1 MDINYND
8 VINVINNNNNIKNL
22 IKLYTKSDSNK
33 QTKLKENMIK
43 KLEQL
48 MMSNTSSVLDLETQF
63 PNKHIKKKEIKQSSV
78 KLSNLAKLSVNNIET
93 SYKSL
98 ETNIKTVDTL
108 SEILSDNIGDI
119 ITKIDFNKNNY
130 IECYGN

>member
-43 KLEQL
+43 ELEQQI
-48 MMSNTSSVLDLETQF
+48 MSNTSSVLDLETQF
-63 PNKHIKKKEIKQSSV
+63 PNKHIKKKIKQSSV

-93 SYKSL
+93 
-98 ETNIKTVDTL
+98 NIKTVNT
-108 SEILSDNIGDI
+108 LSDNISDI